1 MKFLNSTTSQVF
13 HDLYEPWISGQVLLF
28 FGGGA
33 TRRLGASSLVASSSL
48 AKIPRGSAA
57 ARKVGT
63 LRYHEDDDNEN
74 VIKAL
79 GWIDKTTTLQVHH
92 AFSYIS
98 LPSLHDYD
106 GKMPNFTF
114 YGGRKQATARFSF
127 SSWTWIWFLGIR
139 LKKSS
144 LAFDKVNEL

>member
-28 FGGGA
+28 YGGGA
-33 TRRLGASSLVASSSL
+33 TRRLGASFLVASSSL

-63 LRYHEDDDNEN
+63 LNYHDGDDN

-79 GWIDKTTTLQVHH
+79 GWISKTTTLHVHH
-92 AFSYIS
+92 ALMYIS
-98 LPSLHDYD
+98 LLSLHDYD
-106 GKMPNFTF
+106 SKMPNFTS

-127 SSWTWIWFLGIR
+127 SSWTWVWFLGIR

-144 LAFDKVNEL
+144 LAF